1 VLIAGVIG
9 SLALH
14 GLFFLLPLR
23 DPPQPGS
30 PPSLRIDRLVTIVEP
45 VEPAPEPEP
54 EPEPTPDPPSEPPP
68 EPPPEPI
75 TEPTPPPSTPQE
87 SPPTKPNQPNQPNPL
102 LLLRQTLATA
112 RDLNPQAEDS
122 DEPDSLAPA
131 AIPDLPG
138 TSGWINEYVG
148 PVSAE
153 VEHWQSNDGSR
164 STRIVLPGGQIIC
177 GRAEAPTSAE
187 LFNPSFALNMMFFR
201 ECGRQRPEPA
211 DRNDPWLRAPRE
223 SP

>member
-1 VLIAGVIG
+1 LIG

-14 GLFFLLPLR
+14 GLFLLLPLR
-23 DPPQPGS
+23 DPPQPDS
-30 PPSLRIDRLVTIVEP
+30 PPSLQIDRLVTIIEP
-45 VEPAPEPEP
+45 IEPEP
-54 EPEPTPDPPSEPPP
+54 EPEPTPEAPPEPPP
-68 EPPPEPI
+68 GPPPEPI
-75 TEPTPPPSTPQE
+75 TEPTPPPSTPE
-87 SPPTKPNQPNQPNPL
+87 DSPPTKPNQQNQPNQLNPL
-102 LLLRQTLATA
+102 LLRRQILATS
-112 RDLNPQAEDS
+112 RDLNPEAEDS
-122 DEPDSLAPA
+122 DEPDPLAPA
-131 AIPDLPG
+131 AVPELPG
-138 TSGWINEYVG
+138 SSGWINEYIG
-148 PVSAE
+148 PVSAG
-153 VEHWQSNDGSR
+153 VEHWQSNYGSR